1 MATIDANP
9 SSPTMNCYVD
19 LDFADAYFDARFD
32 FYDDSDL
39 GNQTWASFD
48 PIKKTALLISATND
62 LESFNFGGL
71 KTIRTQPLKWPR
83 QALFDFEA
91 IPVDKLTV
99 PNKIKQAT
107 CELAY
112 WKFREGDRT
121 ADDYTQAQLESMKVG
136 PLDIKMNPTARRFP
150 QKVLDYINGIGPGII
165 ITGGGTA
172 ARRIIL

>member
-1 MATIDANP
+1 MATINAD
-9 SSPTMNCYVD
+9 PTSQDMNCYVD
-19 LDFADAYFDARFD
+19 MDFADAYFDTRFD
-32 FYDDSDL
+32 FYDDSDT
-39 GNQTWASFD
+39 GNTAWASFPD
-48 PIKKTALLISATND
+48 EKKIALLISATND

-112 WKFREGDRT
+112 WKFREGDRMV
-121 ADDYTQAQLESMKVG
+121 DDYSQSQLESMKAG
-136 PLDIKMNPTARRFP
+136 PLDIKLNPSSKRFP